1 MSEITEQISSSI
13 DSLTQ
18 EFNIITHNL
27 ANVSTV
33 GYKRRCNS
41 FSQSLEAQKAKASGN
56 SSEGTNLNTKL
67 DFSEGDL
74 VQTGRPLD
82 FALHGDG
89 FFLIETPDG
98 PLYSRNG
105 MFNLNPNGQIVD
117 SMGRIVAGQ
126 NGPISIPN
134 NVGLNQLH
142 VSSDGNISAGEISIG
157 TFKLVEFNEN
167 QDKLIPVGESC
178 FRMTDENV
186 EPTEAENI
194 IIKQGFQESSNVKI
208 VDELVDML
216 MVSRIYEANMKFI
229 STQKDSSSSLISAAM
244 G

>member
-13 DSLTQ
+13 DALTQ
-18 EFNIITHNL
+18 EFDIITHNL

-41 FSQSLEAQKAKASGN
+41 FSQSLQAQQASALGN
-56 SSEGTNLNTKL
+56 SSEDSSVNLKF
-67 DFSEGDL
+67 DFSQGDI

-82 FALHGDG
+82 IALHGKA
-89 FFLIETPDG
+89 FFLVETPNG
-98 PLYSRNG
+98 PLYTRNG
-105 MFNLNPNGQIVD
+105 MFHLNPNGQIVD

-126 NGPISIPN
+126 SGPITIPN

-142 VSSDGNISAGEISIG
+142 VSIDGNISAGDASVG
-157 TFKLVEFNEN
+157 KFKLVEFNEN
-167 QDKLIPVGESC
+167 QNKLIPVGQSC
-178 FRMTDENV
+178 FRMTDEEV
-186 EPTEAENI
+186 EPTDAVNTI
-194 IIKQGFQESSNVKI
+194 VKQGCQESSNVKI

-216 MVSRIYEANMKFI
+216 MVSRMYEANMKFI
-229 STQKDSSSSLISAAM
+229 STRKDSSSSLMSVAM

>member
-1 MSEITEQISSSI
+1 MSEITDQISSSI
-13 DSLTQ
+13 DALTQ

-41 FSQSLEAQKAKASGN
+41 FSQSLQAQQAKALGD
-56 SSEGTNLNTKL
+56 SSVNTGL
-67 DFSEGDL
+67 STTFDFSQGDI

-82 FALHGDG
+82 FAINGNG
-89 FFLIETPDG
+89 FFLIETQDG
-98 PLYSRNG
+98 PLYTRNG
-105 MFNLNPNGQIVD
+105 MFHLNPNGQIVD

-126 NGPISIPN
+126 DGPITIPN

-142 VSSDGNISAGEISIG
+142 VSTDGNISAGDASVG
-157 TFKLVEFNEN
+157 TFKIVEFNEN

-178 FRMTDENV
+178 FKMTDENV
-186 EPTEAENI
+186 EPVDAADI
-194 IIKQGFQESSNVKI
+194 MLKQGFQESSNVKI

-216 MVSRIYEANMKFI
+216 MVSRIYESNMKYI
-229 STQKDSSSSLISAAM
+229 STQKDASSSLMSAAM